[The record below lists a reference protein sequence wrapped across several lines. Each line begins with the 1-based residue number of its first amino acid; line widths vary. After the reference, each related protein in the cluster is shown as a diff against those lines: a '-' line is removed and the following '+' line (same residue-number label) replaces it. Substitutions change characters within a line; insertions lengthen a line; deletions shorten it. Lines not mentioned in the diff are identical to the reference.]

1 MSPGECF
8 VGIFCGEQEPLLRLV
23 KNWPSSCD
31 RGFFIKERTFPFLR
45 RFLMSPEKGS
55 RQQPLNRPISDEAVF
70 KVVKEIVV
78 KFIEVG
84 RLTPT
89 NFEET
94 YERVYETVKRSV
106 QSE

>member
-1 MSPGECF
+1 
-8 VGIFCGEQEPLLRLV
+8 VA
-23 KNWPSSCD
+23 
-31 RGFFIKERTFPFLR
+31 T
-45 RFLMSPEKGS
+45 EKDLK
-55 RQQPLNRPISDEAVF
+55 QQQTNRPISDEAVF

-94 YERVYETVKRSV
+94 YELVYETVRRSV
-106 QSE
+106 NSE